1 MNLIAARDNLKR
13 SLAANHQSK
22 GFFLPL
28 TILGGSLTQMDGGD
42 TFQCDCGD
50 GKIIQCTVADIALRD
65 LIDFHRIKT
74 TAADASRVLLAEI
87 ERLVNAKFDAERFEE
102 GGGLAIQPADI
113 VRYGFERR
121 KKRAA

>member
-1 MNLIAARDNLKR
+1 M
-13 SLAANHQSK
+13 
-22 GFFLPL
+22 
-28 TILGGSLTQMDGGD
+28 
-42 TFQCDCGD
+42 
-50 GKIIQCTVADIALRD
+50 VADIALRD